1 LQNANCFPI
10 FKPERQLVTVTLIGL
25 RDDLKWLNAQYK
37 KACPSLAAAFD
48 GDGQV
53 VIEDANGALS
63 VFQTKP
69 ACDCSGVVIPNCT

>member
-1 LQNANCFPI
+1 LQSVNCLPI

-25 RDDLKWLNAQYK
+25 RDALKGLNAQYK

-48 GDGQV
+48 ADAQV
-53 VIEDANGALS
+53 VIANANDALS
-63 VFQTKP
+63 VFQAKP